1 MVYYPNFF
9 SINNNNMD
17 YLTNTFEDDIKSEFI
32 EYYANCFGN
41 RRRDEANMERFL
53 EIKYKTLPLTKYKY
67 AKNYLRKNYKE
78 IIEEAL
84 AE

>member
-1 MVYYPNFF
+1 MAH
-9 SINNNNMD
+9 I
-17 YLTNTFEDDIKSEFI
+17 TNTFQDDIKSEFI
-32 EYYANCFGN
+32 EYYMNCFGN

-53 EIKYKTLPLTKYKY
+53 EIKHKTLSLTKYKY
-67 AKNYLRKNYKE
+67 AKDYLRKNYKE